1 MKKIG
6 DYSVR
11 GSAADNAVTRITLFD
26 GRYDTAYKVVKFVV
40 AGVDMTSTTQTDVNG
55 CLGTTEDAPSST
67 WDWADNRQIGWAS
80 LRGIEAATV
89 GDPFSFIDKD
99 NLIVEDLF
107 VYVNGNGSTQINYYI
122 EMEKYDISDW
132 QGALA
137 MVRNNAQNVN

>member
-6 DYSVR
+6 DYTVR
-11 GSAADNAVTRITLFD
+11 GSGKDNAITRIKLFD
-26 GRYDTAYKVVKFVV
+26 GRFDSAYRVTKFVV
-40 AGVDMTSTTQTDVNG
+40 AGVDMTSTSQTDVNG
-55 CLGTTEDAPSST
+55 SLGTTEDAPSST

-80 LRGIEAATV
+80 LRGIDSATV
-89 GDPFSFIDKD
+89 GDQFSLIDKD

-107 VYVNGNGSTQINYYI
+107 LYLNGNGSAEVNYYI

-137 MVRNNAQNVN
+137 MVRNSSQNV

>member
-11 GSAADNAVTRITLFD
+11 GSGADNAITRIKLFD
-26 GRYDTAYKVVKFVV
+26 GRFDTAYKVTKFMV
-40 AGVDMTSTTQTDVNG
+40 AGVDLTSTTQTDVNG
-55 CLGTTEDAPSST
+55 CLGTTEDAPGST
-67 WDWADNRQIGWAS
+67 WDWGDNRQIAWAS
-80 LRGIEAATV
+80 LRGIEAAAV
-89 GDPFSFIDKD
+89 GDPFSLIDKD

-107 VYVNGNGSTQINYYI
+107 LYLNGNASAQVNYYI

-137 MVRNNAQNVN
+137 MVRNNAQNV

>member
-6 DYSVR
+6 NYTLR
-11 GSAADNAVTRITLFD
+11 GSGADNAVTRIKLFD
-26 GRYDTAYKVVKFVV
+26 GRFDTAYKVTKFVV
-40 AGVDMTSTTQTDVNG
+40 AGVDITSVSETDVNG
-55 CLGTTEDAPSST
+55 CLGTTVDAPSAT

-80 LRGIEAATV
+80 LRGIEAASV
-89 GDPFSFIDKD
+89 GDPFSLIDKD

-107 VYVNGNGSTQINYYI
+107 LYLNGNGSAQVNYYI

-137 MVRNNAQNVN
+137 MVRSNAQNV